1 MSTSPWWARPRFIVT
16 AVADL
21 QTVKTYRYLR
31 IAMIALVVGL
41 GVSVAYEAAHVAGDC
56 LKSSIS
62 AYYYS
67 PVRGFF
73 VSSLVAIGVCLVCLQ
88 GNSPLEDALLNLAG
102 MLAPVVALVPTPY
115 EANNCPSIARD
126 DHSSSAD
133 VANNMTALLALGAIA
148 LIITV
153 LLAVA
158 QREDRQI
165 WFGIGGALALWG
177 FTVAVFESDRGY
189 FEGHAH
195 YTAAI
200 AMFVAIIAVVGVN
213 ALHLGQRKLAL
224 GHSAGRSAYANRYAV
239 IAVAMLLSVG
249 VVLTWKWTAGFAHW
263 VLAIEA
269 ALITLFATFWVAQT
283 MELWSRGLRST
294 PDT

>member
-1 MSTSPWWARPRFIVT
+1 VPIP
-16 AVADL
+16 DL
-21 QTVKTYRYLR
+21 QAVKTYRYLR

-73 VSSLVAIGVCLVCLQ
+73 VSALVAIGICLVCLQ
-88 GNSPLEDALLNLAG
+88 GNSTLEDSLLNLAG
-102 MLAPVVALVPTPY
+102 MLAPVVALVPTPF
-115 EANNCPSIARD
+115 EANNCPSASRD

-148 LIITV
+148 LVITV
-153 LLAVA
+153 LLALASHEARPV
-158 QREDRQI
+158 
-165 WFGIGGALALWG
+165 WFGIAGALALWG
-177 FTVAVFESDRGY
+177 GTVAVFEGDRGY

-200 AMFVAIIAVVGVN
+200 VMFVAIISVVSIN
-213 ALHLGQRKLAL
+213 ALHFGQQQLAADD
-224 GHSAGRSAYANRYAV
+224 SAGRTAYANRYAV
-239 IAVAMLLSVG
+239 IAVAMLVSVG
-249 VVLTWKWTAGFAHW
+249 VVLTWKWTAGFRHW

-269 ALITLFATFWVAQT
+269 ALISLFAVFWVVQT
-283 MELWSRGLRST
+283 MELWHRGLRPEPPQVPV
-294 PDT
+294 PDEAALTA